1 MKKVSL
7 ILVFT
12 VLIFFLSGCLTT
24 LHPIFTEKDLVY
36 KAELTGSWK
45 TSQGDNKDGSAEIHS
60 LATEK
65 NVALPG
71 KISSIKNKGYLITY
85 RDEDNKITGSYIAF
99 LARIGKY
106 LYFDY
111 YPADLPITGKM
122 DEFYLA
128 HFVKMHTPYRLELQ
142 KEGGFT
148 LSQLE
153 SGYMNELIEQ
163 KKIRIRHEK
172 KDDEGIVITAPTS
185 ELQQYILKYGDDPE
199 AYSGE
204 KISFTKTINPKLY

>member
-1 MKKVSL
+1 MKKIGILSTMLVL
-7 ILVFT
+7 LVF
-12 VLIFFLSGCLTT
+12 LNSCLTT
-24 LHPIFTEKDLVY
+24 LHPIFTPADLVY
-36 KAELTGSWK
+36 KPELIGTWK
-45 TSQGDNKDGSAEIHS
+45 IVENKKEKWAEINR
-60 LATEK
+60 LAD
-65 NVALPG
+65 ADPRLFPG
-71 KISSIKNKGYLITY
+71 KTAAIKDKGYLITY
-85 RDEDNKITGSYIAF
+85 KDSANTISERYIAF
-99 LARIGKY
+99 LARIGKH

-111 YPADLPITGKM
+111 YPAALPVTSKM

-128 HFVKMHTPYRLELQ
+128 HFVKMHIPYRLELQ

-172 KDDEGIVITAPTS
+172 KEDEDIVITAPTS

-204 KISFTKTINPKLY
+204 KISFAKTINPKLY

>member
-1 MKKVSL
+1 MKRIGILSAMLVL
-7 ILVFT
+7 LVF
-12 VLIFFLSGCLTT
+12 LNSCLTT
-24 LHPIFTEKDLVY
+24 LHPIFTPADLVY
-36 KAELTGSWK
+36 KPELIGTWK
-45 TSQGDNKDGSAEIHS
+45 IGENKEEKWAEIIR
-60 LATEK
+60 LVQADPRL
-65 NVALPG
+65 LPG
-71 KISSIKNKGYLITY
+71 KTAAIKDKGYLITY
-85 RDEDNKITGSYIAF
+85 KDSANTISERYIAF
-99 LARIGKY
+99 LARIGKH

-111 YPADLPITGKM
+111 YPADLPVSSKM
-122 DEFYLA
+122 DEFYQV

-142 KEGGFT
+142 KEGGFK
-148 LSQLE
+148 LSRLE

-172 KDDEGIVITAPTS
+172 KEDEGIVITAPTS